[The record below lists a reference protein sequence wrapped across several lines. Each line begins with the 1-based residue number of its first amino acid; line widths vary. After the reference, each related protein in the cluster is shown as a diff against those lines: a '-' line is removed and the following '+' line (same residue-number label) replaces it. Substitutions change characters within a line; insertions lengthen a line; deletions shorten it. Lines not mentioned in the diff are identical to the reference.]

1 MFLDRTEAGRRLAQ
15 RLQDLQ
21 DTKPVILALPRG
33 GVPVAAEVASAL
45 HAPLDLLLV
54 RKIGAP
60 HHGEL
65 AVAAVADG
73 QKPRLVVNREVA
85 DSLHVDDDYL
95 RTAAQRELAEIERRR
110 KRYDIGQPHPE
121 VKGRTVIVV
130 DDGIATGAT
139 AKAAL
144 MLLRAAQPKSIILA
158 IPVAASSTLEE
169 FRGLADRI
177 VCLET
182 PPDFYA
188 VGAHYREFPQ
198 LTDDQVVEFLKAA
211 VQPTPPQ

>member
-1 MFLDRTEAGRRLAQ
+1 MFLDRSEAGQKLAKRL
-15 RLQDLQ
+15 LGFKDE
-21 DTKPVILALPRG
+21 KPVILALPRG
-33 GVPVAAEVASAL
+33 GVPVATEVAAAL
-45 HAPLDLLLV
+45 QAPLDLLLV

-60 HHGEL
+60 HHAEL

-73 QKPRLVVNREVA
+73 EKPRLVVNRDVV
-85 DSLHVDDDYL
+85 DSLKVDDDYL
-95 RTAAQRELAEIERRR
+95 RAAAQRELAEIERRR
-110 KRYDIGQPHPE
+110 QRYDIGQPHPD

-144 MLLRAAQPKSIILA
+144 ALLRAAAPKSIILA
-158 IPVAASSTLEE
+158 IPVAASTTLEE
-169 FRGLADRI
+169 FKGLADHI

-198 LTDDQVVEFLKAA
+198 VSDEQVIRLLKSVA
-211 VQPTPPQ
+211 PPA

>member
-1 MFLDRTEAGRRLAQ
+1 MFLDRSEAGQKLAKRLLAFKNE
-15 RLQDLQ
+15 
-21 DTKPVILALPRG
+21 KPVILALPRG
-33 GVPVAAEVASAL
+33 GVPVATEVSATL
-45 HAPLDLLLV
+45 EAPLDLLLV

-60 HHGEL
+60 HHAEL

-85 DSLHVDDDYL
+85 DSLDVDDDYL
-95 RTAAQRELAEIERRR
+95 RAAAQRELVEIERRR
-110 KRYDIGQPHPE
+110 KRYDIGQPHPD
-121 VKGRTVIVV
+121 VKDRTVIVV

-158 IPVAASSTLEE
+158 IPVASAETLEE
-169 FRGLADRI
+169 FKGLADRI

-198 LTDDQVVEFLKAA
+198 VSDEQVVKLLKSVA
-211 VQPTPPQ
+211 PPA

>member
-1 MFLDRTEAGRRLAQ
+1 MFLDRSEAGQKLAK
-15 RLQDLQ
+15 RLQGF
-21 DTKPVILALPRG
+21 KAENPIILALPRG
-33 GVPVAAEVASAL
+33 GVPVATEVAAAL
-45 HAPLDLLLV
+45 EAPLDLLLV

-60 HHGEL
+60 HHAEL

-73 QKPRLVVNREVA
+73 GKPRLVVNRDVA
-85 DSLHVDDDYL
+85 DSLNVDNAYL
-95 RTAAQRELAEIERRR
+95 RAAAQRELAEIERRR
-110 KRYDIGQPHPE
+110 QRYDIGQPHPD
-121 VKGRTVIVV
+121 VKGRIVIVV

-144 MLLRAAQPKSIILA
+144 ALLRAANPKSIILA
-158 IPVAASSTLEE
+158 IPVAASATLEE
-169 FRGLADRI
+169 FKGLADRI

-198 LTDDQVVEFLKAA
+198 VSDEQVIKLLKSVA
-211 VQPTPPQ
+211 PPA

>member
-1 MFLDRTEAGRRLAQ
+1 MFLDRSEAGQKLAKRLLAFKNE
-15 RLQDLQ
+15 
-21 DTKPVILALPRG
+21 KPVILALPRG
-33 GVPVAAEVASAL
+33 GVPVATEVAATL
-45 HAPLDLLLV
+45 EAPLDLLLV

-60 HHGEL
+60 HHAEL

-85 DSLHVDDDYL
+85 DSLDVDDDYL
-95 RTAAQRELAEIERRR
+95 RAAAQRELVEIERRR
-110 KRYDIGQPHPE
+110 KRYDIGQPHPD
-121 VKGRTVIVV
+121 VKDRTVIVV

-158 IPVAASSTLEE
+158 IPVASAETLEE
-169 FRGLADRI
+169 FKGLADRI

-198 LTDDQVVEFLKAA
+198 VSDEQVVKLLKSVA
-211 VQPTPPQ
+211 PPA

>member
-1 MFLDRTEAGRRLAQ
+1 MFLDRNEAGQKLAKRL
-15 RLQDLQ
+15 LDMK
-21 DTKPVILALPRG
+21 DEKPVVLALPRG
-33 GVPVAAEVASAL
+33 GVPVATEVAAAL
-45 HAPLDLLLV
+45 EAPLDLLLV

-60 HHGEL
+60 HHAEL

-85 DSLHVDDDYL
+85 DSLNVDDDYL
-95 RTAAQRELAEIERRR
+95 RAAAQRELAEIERRR
-110 KRYDIGQPHPE
+110 KRYDIGQPHPD
-121 VKGRTVIVV
+121 VNGRTVIVV

-158 IPVAASSTLEE
+158 IPVASAATLEE
-169 FRGLADRI
+169 FKGLADRI

-182 PPDFYA
+182 PADFYA
-188 VGAHYREFPQ
+188 VGAHYHEFP
-198 LTDDQVVEFLKAA
+198 LVSDEQVIKLLKSAA
-211 VQPTPPQ
+211 PPV